1 MTVLQGAINM
11 APIRSGL
18 AIALAVL
25 AAGCAADRTA
35 PPPQLAGET
44 VHYVYDVPAGRCH
57 AASSGVEHFVAA
69 TANGRP
75 ESIRAWIEGPP
86 GPCTAAIEHSII
98 RAGVDRFHIRHDVAA
113 AMHHATRV
121 HIERLLIGSV
131 HCYLSD
137 GFNRG
142 IFAENASDPALGCS
156 TAAALG
162 SMVADPED
170 LHAGKGRSRAEG
182 EPATSAVA
190 NMRGEQPTRAEQTGE
205 DHRQTAAHPA
215 Q

>member
-25 AAGCAADRTA
+25 AAGCAVDRTA

-44 VHYVYDVPAGRCH
+44 VHYVYDVPAGRCS

-75 ESIRAWIEGPP
+75 ESVRAWIEGPP

-98 RAGVDRFHIRHDVAA
+98 RAGVDRSHVRHDVAS

-121 HIERLLIGSV
+121 HIDRLLISSV
-131 HCYLSD
+131 RCHLSD

-142 IFAENASDPALGCS
+142 IFADNAADPALGCS
-156 TAAALG
+156 TAAAFG
-162 SMVADPED
+162 GMVADPED
-170 LHAGKGRSRAEG
+170 LQAGKGRSRAEG
-182 EPATSAVA
+182 EPATRAVA
-190 NMRGEQPTRAEQTGE
+190 NLRGEQPTRAEPTGE
-205 DHRQTAAHPA
+205 DRPQTTAHPA